1 VTNNCDVHAPFLQTL
16 GHNWIDVFK
25 IDVEGSEFETFAALG
40 ELEDGMRFT
49 QLQVEV
55 HFASSVGLQRT
66 ANANREAITLL
77 HSLMRSGLRTMSV
90 EPNIYHAPQT
100 CVEFAMIRMDG
111 CGNVIT
117 PAGAL

>member
-1 VTNNCDVHAPFLQTL
+1 ML
-16 GHNWIDVFK
+16 GHNWVDVLK

-40 ELEDGMRFT
+40 ALEDSMRFT

-55 HFASSVGLQRT
+55 HFASSAGLGRVP
-66 ANANREAITLL
+66 NANREALKLL

-90 EPNIYHAPQT
+90 EPNIYYAPQT
-100 CVEFAMIRMDG
+100 CVEFAMIRMDE

-117 PAGAL
+117 PARAL